1 MSSSFV
7 IQFRSSH
14 QYLINYS
21 YLVVDRVTQDA
32 VLIDCSW
39 DYEEVV
45 KYIDIHNICLKK
57 IFLTH
62 SHIDHVVSVEQMV
75 KRYDAETYM
84 SLDEIH
90 YYNYHCSNLI
100 GLEDFQIIKVGG
112 IEVKTVI
119 TPGHTRG
126 STCFE
131 IGKNFFSGDTVF
143 YEGCGVC
150 SGNGADAGMMYDSFQ
165 KIKENISESHI
176 LYSAHSFGK
185 MPGSVMKKVYKY
197 NIYFNLQDKYSFI
210 KFRMRKNQPIISKFY

>member
-1 MSSSFV
+1 MNSSLV

-14 QYLINYS
+14 QYLVNYC

-39 DYEEVV
+39 EHEEVI
-45 KYIDIHNICLKK
+45 KYIDSHDICLKK

-62 SHIDHVVSVEQMV
+62 SHIDHVVSVEQMIR
-75 KRYDAETYM
+75 RYNVEIHM
-84 SLDEIH
+84 SLDEID
-90 YYNYHCSNLI
+90 YYRYYCSNLI
-100 GLEDFQIIKVGG
+100 SLEDFQVIKVGG
-112 IEVKTVI
+112 IEIKAVI

-143 YEGCGVC
+143 YEGCGNC
-150 SGNGADAGMMYDSFQ
+150 SGKGADAGMMYDSFQ
-165 KIKENISESHI
+165 KIKKCISESHI

-210 KFRMRKNQPIISKFY
+210 KFRMRKNQSIISKFY